1 MYQILLHYESSN
13 GCIHTSRL
21 ESDYLDNYSLV
32 MWNSFLIGL
41 HMDLAGR
48 KGGFFLELNRFLSIS
63 STAGH
68 ENPVVYVASDVPK
81 RISLTSAAC
90 STSPVQA
97 PYVGITGRGYR
108 RNSAWVTIPP

>member
-1 MYQILLHYESSN
+1 ME
-13 GCIHTSRL
+13 
-21 ESDYLDNYSLV
+21 
-32 MWNSFLIGL
+32 
-41 HMDLAGR
+41 LAGGE
-48 KGGFFLELNRFLSIS
+48 GGFFKELNRFLSIS

-97 PYVGITGRGYR
+97 PYVGIMGRGYR